1 MARVPLVLA
10 RSVFAAVLG
19 MFYFGFN
26 TGVVNA
32 PETAIKAFIAESH
45 RSHYGVQ
52 LESGGLQAVFTVITS
67 AFIVGGMVGAMVGG
81 LVADKMGRK
90 RGLVISQA
98 LGLAGG
104 VVMAVS
110 SPLLSWEVLLAG
122 RLVAGVTAGLNT
134 VLVPLYVSEV
144 APVGLRGGLGVLNQ
158 LAVTTG
164 IFVGQVLGLGGVL
177 GNAPGWPWLLAITC
191 LPPLLQLLLL
201 WGSPRSPRYLAITLQ
216 LPGEARDAL
225 SLLRGDQDVE
235 EELEEMVRESLEEKE
250 VEMSVLELLSS
261 PSLRLALVVCVVMHL
276 SQQLS
281 GMVAIFYYSI
291 SFFTEAG
298 LEEAEAQYA
307 NLGVGAIMVVMTL
320 VTVPLMDRVGRRALH
335 LTGLAGMCAMAVLIV
350 VAQSSSWPGGLVVGA
365 TLVFVVFFALGPGS
379 IPWMIAG
386 EMFTQGPRPAA
397 SALVVG
403 VNWAANLLVSLLF
416 PLVLIPE
423 LQELTFLP
431 FALLIGGF
439 FLFIFLYLPETKGQT
454 VGETTALLQ
463 RRGWKPSL

>member
-1 MARVPLVLA
+1 
-10 RSVFAAVLG
+10 
-19 MFYFGFN
+19 
-26 TGVVNA
+26 
-32 PETAIKAFIAESH
+32 
-45 RSHYGVQ
+45 
-52 LESGGLQAVFTVITS
+52 
-67 AFIVGGMVGAMVGG
+67 
-81 LVADKMGRK
+81 
-90 RGLVISQA
+90 
-98 LGLAGG
+98 
-104 VVMAVS
+104 MAVS